1 MNKETQIVRN
11 IADAAKRFVHLNT
24 TNRTQRSTLCA
35 VLKSFSL
42 TLEDKKHKDIVTE
55 AIMEINKD
63 DI

>member
-1 MNKETQIVRN
+1 
-11 IADAAKRFVHLNT
+11 
-24 TNRTQRSTLCA
+24 LCA